1 VEPVQL
7 RSKVHERAEAS
18 SGLLT
23 LLEMARTDAATI
35 ERAEHMEAGAALR
48 ADVPRRSH
56 GDWEPAADRP
66 DPVALLSAQDETR
79 SADLVP
85 IRHGRMGTSAF
96 AFYRGAAAIM
106 AADLASTPTSGLVTQ
121 ICGDAHL
128 SNLGVFATPERQ
140 LLFDLNDFDETL
152 PGPWEWDLKRLAAS
166 FTIAARSNGLGKRD
180 DSEAAR
186 VCAEV
191 YRTAMADFA
200 RSSALDTW
208 YARAH
213 VDETLEQLRRTAPAK
228 AVKRTEANVA
238 KARTRTSAQAA
249 RKLTAV
255 VDGRLRIVDDPP
267 LVMALSTVVPADRVD
282 ELRAGISESY
292 RQYRESLPAG
302 PRHVLDDYEFVDIAH
317 KVVGVGSVG
326 LRAFIVLLQSRRTGE
341 PMLLQLKEAT
351 SSVLEQHLEP
361 SHYAEPGRRVVE
373 GQRMMQAASDMFLGW
388 STSVIDGRHYYWRQ
402 LRDMKSSTEVERLS
416 KKGLTVYARLCGW
429 SLARAHARSGS
440 PVAIAGYL
448 GTSDRFD
455 RAIAEFSRRY
465 AAQNDADFAAHAQAI
480 EDGSVPAIHGV

>member
-1 VEPVQL
+1 MGDN
-7 RSKVHERAEAS
+7 
-18 SGLLT
+18 GLDRPT
-23 LLEMARTDAATI
+23 AWTEQA
-35 ERAEHMEAGAALR
+35 EAGAALR
-48 ADVPRRSH
+48 NDVPRRTH
-56 GDWEPAADRP
+56 GDWEPAANRP
-66 DPVALLSAQDETR
+66 DPVALLTAQDETR

-85 IRHGRMGTSAF
+85 IRHGRMATSAF

-106 AADLASTPTSGLVTQ
+106 AADLAATPSTGLVTQ

-128 SNLGVFATPERQ
+128 SNLGVFASPERQ

-180 DSEAAR
+180 DSEAAQA
-186 VCAEV
+186 CAEA
-191 YRTAMADFA
+191 YRTAMAEFA
-200 RSSALDTW
+200 GKTALETW
-208 YARAH
+208 YARVH
-213 VDETLEQLRRTAPAK
+213 VDETLEQLRQTAPKK
-228 AVKRTEANVA
+228 AVKRTEANMA
-238 KARTRTSAQAA
+238 KARSRTSLQAA
-249 RKLTAV
+249 RKLTTL

-267 LVMALSTVVPADRVD
+267 IVMPLSTVVPPDRVD
-282 ELRAGISESY
+282 HLRDGIADSY

-326 LRAFIVLLQSRRTGE
+326 LRAFIGLLQSRRTGE
-341 PMLLQLKEAT
+341 PLLLQMKEAT
-351 SSVLEQHLEP
+351 ASVLEQHLEP
-361 SHYAEPGRRVVE
+361 SAYDQPGRRVVE

-402 LRDMKSSTEVERLS
+402 LRDMKASTEVEQLS
-416 KKGLTVYARLCGW
+416 KAGLTIYARLCGW

-448 GTSDRFD
+448 GGSDRFD
-455 RAIAEFSRRY
+455 RAIAEFARRY

-480 EDGSVPAIHGV
+480 ADGSVPAVTGV

>member
-1 VEPVQL
+1 
-7 RSKVHERAEAS
+7 
-18 SGLLT
+18 
-23 LLEMARTDAATI
+23 MARTDAATI
-35 ERAEHMEAGAALR
+35 EHVDQTEAGVALR

-66 DPVALLSAQDETR
+66 DPVALLRAQDETR

-85 IRHGRMGTSAF
+85 IRHGRMATSAF
-96 AFYRGAAAIM
+96 AFYRGGAAIM
-106 AADLASTPTSGLVTQ
+106 AADLAAMPTTGLMTQ

-180 DSEAAR
+180 DSEAAQA
-186 VCAEV
+186 CAEA
-191 YRTAMADFA
+191 YRTAMAGFA
-200 RSSALDTW
+200 QVTALDTW

-213 VDETLEQLRRTAPAK
+213 VDETLEQLRRTAPTK

-238 KARTRTSAQAA
+238 KARTRTSLHAA

-267 LVMALSTVVPADRVD
+267 LVIPLSTVVPADRVD

-326 LRAFIVLLQSRRTGE
+326 LRAFIGLLQSRRTGE
-341 PMLLQLKEAT
+341 PLLLQMKEAT

-361 SHYAEPGRRVVE
+361 SPYDEPGRRVVE
-373 GQRMMQAASDMFLGW
+373 GQRMMQAASDLFLGW

-416 KKGLTVYARLCGW
+416 KKGLTIYAQLCGW
-429 SLARAHARSGS
+429 SLARAHARAGA

-448 GTSDRFD
+448 GTSERFD
-455 RAIAEFSRRY
+455 RAIAEFARRY

-480 EDGSVPAIHGV
+480 ADGSVPAIHGL

>member
-1 VEPVQL
+1 MGDSTSDHVTTTRNEL
-7 RSKVHERAEAS
+7 AEA
-18 SGLLT
+18 GV
-23 LLEMARTDAATI
+23 
-35 ERAEHMEAGAALR
+35 ALR
-48 ADVPRRSH
+48 ADVPRSVH
-56 GDWEPAADRP
+56 GEWEPAADRP
-66 DPVALLSAQDETR
+66 DPVALLVVQDETR

-106 AADLASTPTSGLVTQ
+106 AADLAATPTTGLVAQ

-128 SNLGVFATPERQ
+128 SNLGVFASPERQ

-180 DSEAAR
+180 DSEAAQA
-186 VCAEV
+186 CAES
-191 YRTAMADFA
+191 YRTAMAGFA
-200 RSSALDTW
+200 EMTSLDTW
-208 YARAH
+208 YARVN
-213 VDETLEQLRRTAPAK
+213 VDETLEQLRESAPKK
-228 AVKRTEANVA
+228 AVKRTEANMA
-238 KARTRTSAQAA
+238 KARSRTSLQAA
-249 RKLTAV
+249 RKLTTV

-267 LVMALSTVVPADRVD
+267 LVMPLSTVVPADRVE
-282 ELRAGISESY
+282 ELAAGIADTY

-326 LRAFIVLLQSRRTGE
+326 LRAFIALLQSRRTGD
-341 PMLLQLKEAT
+341 PLLLQMKEAT
-351 SSVLEQHLEP
+351 SSVLEQHLAP
-361 SHYAEPGRRVVE
+361 SQYDQPGRRVVE

-388 STSVIDGRHYYWRQ
+388 SSSVLDGRHYYWRQ
-402 LRDMKSSTEVERLS
+402 LRDMKASTEVELLS
-416 KKGLTVYARLCGW
+416 KTGLTIYARLCGW

-448 GTSDRFD
+448 GGSDRFD
-455 RAIAEFSRRY
+455 RAIAEFARRY
-465 AAQNDADFAAHAQAI
+465 AVQNDADFAAHAQAI
-480 EDGSVPAIHGV
+480 ADGAIPTITGV